1 MRGPIAW
8 SPLIYL
14 KGTCLPVVSEFKFLR
29 FIISRN
35 LHYQKHINYILHMLL
50 RLLKTNKVLTF
61 SNMLLIYK
69 SVIISSVT
77 YGISFWY
84 RTALTSTYSKKFISL
99 QRKCLIAITGCL
111 RTSPSDSVDIV
122 AEVLPIMLYLQGNVF
137 NCVKPIF
144 FKPDLIERYIRPI
157 HNAKKIRCPNSL
169 GSEKMGVE
177 VVYVK
182 PFRLL

>member
-14 KGTCLPVVSEFKFLR
+14 KGTCLPVVSEFKFLG

-35 LHYQKHINYILHMLL
+35 LHYQKHINYILRKGETRSHMLL
-50 RLLKTNKVLTF
+50 RLLKTNKVLTL

-69 SVIISSVT
+69 SVIIPSVT

-122 AEVLPIMLYLQGNVF
+122 ADVLPIMLYLVTHLF
-137 NCVKPIF
+137 AYF
-144 FKPDLIERYIRPI
+144 LF
-157 HNAKKIRCPNSL
+157 
-169 GSEKMGVE
+169 
-177 VVYVK
+177 
-182 PFRLL
+182 